1 MNVSTRTPSRL
12 VLTVAFTVS
21 ALLLGIIGAVAAGT
35 GTVPPPPKI
44 AFVTTN
50 ANVAPDALT
59 VGPMAGRLGAPLFIT
74 NKDVL
79 GESTKDAL
87 VAYDPDLIIVA
98 GGPNTVT
105 DGVLAQIS
113 AATGLAIEDA
123 ADTPDTGIIR
133 VSGDGR
139 DETAVALSTLI
150 AAYNPKFLPTDA
162 TAADSD
168 LLDGKDSTAF
178 LGATAKAT
186 DADKLDG
193 QDSTVFATRQ
203 DPVGFAFDQVSS
215 AVAPQDSTDTVLA
228 SIDVTTADECGGG
241 ATVHTYRLQASAFTS
256 ESTGSAL
263 GEDAFPRLSIR
274 QDATSISF
282 ATDTGFLI
290 DRLTVEDTTSGLDE
304 EYGTMHTMAIQTATP
319 GAHTFNLVGDVYSG
333 EFAVLF
339 GDINFSIEDMGYV
352 CS

>member
-1 MNVSTRTPSRL
+1 M
-12 VLTVAFTVS
+12 TVAFTIS

-35 GTVPPPPKI
+35 GTVAPPPKI

-74 NKDVL
+74 NKDAL

-87 VAYDPDLIIVA
+87 VAYGADLIIVA

-105 DGVLAQIS
+105 DTVLAQIA
-113 AATGLAIEDA
+113 AATGLDIKQAS
-123 ADTPDTGIIR
+123 DTPDTGIIR

-168 LLDGKDSTAF
+168 LLDGKDSTEF
-178 LGATAKAT
+178 LGATAKAA

-193 QDSTVFATRQ
+193 KDSTAFMQTTIPSGTTVYGVIGERHSPATATELASSASLPGLA
-203 DPVGFAFDQVSS
+203 PVGLDDAHVEVAGADGDGTECPGT
-215 AVAPQDSTDTVLA
+215 AVAP
-228 SIDVTTADECGGG
+228 TA
-241 ATVHTYRLQASAFTS
+241 A
-256 ESTGSAL
+256 
-263 GEDAFPRLSIR
+263 P
-274 QDATSISF
+274 
-282 ATDTGFLI
+282 
-290 DRLTVEDTTSGLDE
+290 
-304 EYGTMHTMAIQTATP
+304 
-319 GAHTFNLVGDVYSG
+319 
-333 EFAVLF
+333 
-339 GDINFSIEDMGYV
+339 GYV
-352 CS
+352 CIYVFYTANATANAGYIWGSGDPSFWGFQVSWDADTANPAALFANWAYTAP